1 MEFSEVREALL
12 RIQME
17 YTEMPEMKLTL
28 LQARR
33 LMNLPLD
40 ACEVALA
47 TLVQTGFLVQ
57 SRTGAFLRA
66 RSESSSAAI
75 ALAVH

>member
-1 MEFSEVREALL
+1 MEFSEVREALV

-28 LQARR
+28 PQARR
-33 LMNLPLD
+33 LMNLPLE

-57 SRTGAFLRA
+57 LRTGVFLR
-66 RSESSSAAI
+66 RSDQRSAVPP